1 MPAMSKCRP
10 LARTLL
16 ADFNGL
22 PLSFVDDLRRQ
33 RQGRISEGRLD
44 NYRCIARHFLV
55 WINLTGIELRTVDG
69 SIIHRFLQHDC
80 RCGAS
85 CASVRLKRWSRRRTS
100 PELMRF
106 VRFLENAGH
115 VDTTGELE
123 DNLRLLD
130 AFLAGLRDAGY
141 TAGTISSFRFACTG
155 LVVWLHLSRI
165 RLRDLTS
172 DVFAQHL
179 DREFVCSI
187 PGLFCRRRKHRKQ
200 GAEACD
206 GQLRGFLRHLVSTGR
221 IAPLELVPVEPAL
234 PARLERFAL
243 WLERHRGIAPRSIR
257 QHVRAIRAMLPALG
271 DSPDT
276 YHASLIRRVLL
287 EAMRPW
293 SPSTARHLA
302 TSMRMYL
309 RFLVSEGSVAA
320 SLAAA
325 VPTAPQRRL
334 SSLPRYVSP
343 EDVERAIDSCGEG
356 PAGLRD
362 RAILLLLARLALRA
376 GDVAALRLGDID
388 WDTAEIRVAG
398 KSRRE
403 AALPLPQDVGD
414 ALHAY
419 VAKGRP
425 VTDEDKV
432 FLRAM
437 APARAFADPSAVSGV
452 ARRALD
458 RAGVTTFAGR
468 GAHVFRHSQATELLR
483 SGADLD
489 VIQALLRH
497 ASPST
502 TAIYAKTDT
511 VMLREVAQPWIGGS
525 AQ

>member
-55 WINLTGIELRTVDG
+55 WLNLAGIELRTVDG

-123 DNLRLLD
+123 VNLRLLD

-187 PGLFCRRRKHRKQ
+187 PGLFCSRRKQ
-200 GAEACD
+200 GAEVCD
-206 GQLRGFLRHLVSTGR
+206 GQLRGFLRHLVSTGW

-271 DSPDT
+271 DRPDT

-320 SLAAA
+320 SLVAA

-334 SSLPRYVSP
+334 SSLPRYISP

-388 WDTAEIRVAG
+388 WDTADIRVAG

-502 TAIYAKTDT
+502 TAIYAKVDT
-511 VMLREVAQPWIGGS
+511 VMLREVAQPWIGRS

>member
-1 MPAMSKCRP
+1 MPATSKCCP
-10 LARTLL
+10 LARTIP

-22 PLSFVDDLRRQ
+22 PLAFVDDLRRQ
-33 RQGRISEGRLD
+33 RQGRISESRLD

-55 WINLTGIELRTVDG
+55 WLNLAGIELRTVDG

-85 CASVRLKRWSRRRTS
+85 CASVRLKRWNRRRTS

-106 VRFLENAGH
+106 IRFLENAGH
-115 VDTTGELE
+115 VNTTDELE
-123 DNLRLLD
+123 GNLRLLD
-130 AFLAGLRDAGY
+130 AFLVGLRDDGY
-141 TAGTISSFRFACTG
+141 TAGTIRSFRFACTG
-155 LVVWLHLSRI
+155 FVVWLHLSRI
-165 RLRDLTS
+165 RLRDLTP

-179 DREFVCSI
+179 HREFVCSI
-187 PGLFCRRRKHRKQ
+187 PGLFCSRRKR

-221 IAPLELVPVEPAL
+221 IAPLELVPVELAL

-257 QHVRAIRAMLPALG
+257 QHVRAIREMLPALG

-276 YHASLIRRVLL
+276 YDASLIRRVLL
-287 EAMRPW
+287 GAMRPW
-293 SPSTARHLA
+293 SHSTARHLA

-320 SLAAA
+320 SLVAA

-343 EDVERAIDSCGEG
+343 DDVERAIRSCGEG
-356 PAGLRD
+356 PTGLRD

-376 GDVAALRLGDID
+376 GDVADLRLGDID

-419 VAKGRP
+419 VAKARP

-437 APARAFADPSAVSGV
+437 APVRAFADPSAVSGV

-511 VMLREVAQPWIGGS
+511 VMLREVAQPWIGGT